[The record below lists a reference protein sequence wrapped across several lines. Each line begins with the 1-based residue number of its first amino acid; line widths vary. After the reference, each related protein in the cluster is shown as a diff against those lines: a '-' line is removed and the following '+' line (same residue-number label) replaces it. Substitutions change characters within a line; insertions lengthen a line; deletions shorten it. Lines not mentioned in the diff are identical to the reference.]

1 MNMTRL
7 LAMIQKEFIQTLRDP
22 RSVVIVLIGPLLYL
36 LLFGFIGTDV
46 RNVPLAVW
54 DQDNSAA
61 SRQLLDAYRT
71 SDYFTLSDY
80 VGSEAELRRLIDGG
94 EARAGL
100 IIPPGYANT
109 LASGQTAQVSFII
122 DGSDTSVAGTALSAA
137 QTVAQSLSTN
147 LLEEK
152 AAASG
157 EISQTALPIDVE
169 TQVWY
174 NPDLISVYNM
184 IPALIGLV
192 IQTFA
197 STLPAF
203 AVVRERERGTIEQL
217 LVTPLTSLELMIA
230 KLAPALVLGLVCAV
244 ETLLLGV
251 LIFGVPIN
259 GSLLLLMSLVILFL
273 TASLGIGLFFSAG
286 AHTEQE
292 AEQSLDLL
300 TLPSIFLSGFLFPL
314 AALPRW
320 LQYLSYLIPLKYFL
334 VITRGIILKGVG
346 VQALWTDVVALAIF
360 TVLIMAAAAR
370 RFRKSLD

>member
-1 MNMTRL
+1 M
-7 LAMIQKEFIQTLRDP
+7 
-22 RSVVIVLIGPLLYL
+22 
-36 LLFGFIGTDV
+36 
-46 RNVPLAVW
+46 
-54 DQDNSAA
+54 
-61 SRQLLDAYRT
+61 
-71 SDYFTLSDY
+71 
-80 VGSEAELRRLIDGG
+80 
-94 EARAGL
+94 
-100 IIPPGYANT
+100 
-109 LASGQTAQVSFII
+109 
-122 DGSDTSVAGTALSAA
+122 
-137 QTVAQSLSTN
+137 
-147 LLEEK
+147 
-152 AAASG
+152 
-157 EISQTALPIDVE
+157 E

-184 IPALIGLV
+184 VPALIGLI

-197 STLPAF
+197 STLPAY

-230 KLAPALVLGLVCAV
+230 KMAPALILGLVSAV

-259 GSLLLLMSLVILFL
+259 GSLLLLMALVILFL

-286 AHTEQE
+286 AKTEQE
-292 AEQSLDLL
+292 ANQTLDLL

-334 VITRGIILKGVG
+334 VITCGIILKGVG
-346 VQALWTDVVALAIF
+346 VQTLWTDVVALAIF
-360 TVLIMAAAAR
+360 TVLIMAAATR

>member
-1 MNMTRL
+1 M
-7 LAMIQKEFIQTLRDP
+7 
-22 RSVVIVLIGPLLYL
+22 
-36 LLFGFIGTDV
+36 
-46 RNVPLAVW
+46 
-54 DQDNSAA
+54 
-61 SRQLLDAYRT
+61 
-71 SDYFTLSDY
+71 
-80 VGSEAELRRLIDGG
+80 GSEAELRRLIDGG

-100 IIPPGYANT
+100 IIPPGYGNT
-109 LASGQTAQVSFII
+109 LASGQTAQVSFIV

-157 EISQTALPIDVE
+157 QSGQATLPIDVE

-184 IPALIGLV
+184 VPALIGLI

-197 STLPAF
+197 STLPAY
-203 AVVRERERGTIEQL
+203 AVVPRTRAGTIEQL

-230 KLAPALVLGLVCAV
+230 KMAPALILGLVSAV

-259 GSLLLLMSLVILFL
+259 GSLLLLMALVILFL

-286 AHTEQE
+286 AKTE
-292 AEQSLDLL
+292 ARGR
-300 TLPSIFLSGFLFPL
+300 TRPSIC
-314 AALPRW
+314 
-320 LQYLSYLIPLKYFL
+320 
-334 VITRGIILKGVG
+334 
-346 VQALWTDVVALAIF
+346 
-360 TVLIMAAAAR
+360 
-370 RFRKSLD
+370 